1 MVNIAFVACLALAMA
16 ALFWWAFKTLPN
28 ERWQMIASVPVCKR
42 EDGAWKGLNLTF
54 YGFFSAT
61 GTVFGIAAAVLLLAA
76 IGISPAMGLAFAA
89 AMVAGCVPLSRAVAA
104 LVEKKRNTFTIAG
117 AAFTAAILLPPL
129 VWFGEP
135 VLRTVSNSSIYA
147 LPVLAAM
154 AIAYALGEA
163 IGRLACISFGC
174 CYGLPLRDASK
185 LPARLF
191 SHHHMIFH
199 GSTKKVAYA
208 SGLED
213 QPLIPVQALTS
224 IVFGTSGVLGLSF
237 FLAQRWR
244 FAMIVP
250 VLGTW
255 GWRAI
260 AETLRADHRGGTKIS
275 LYQAMSIVAVAY
287 LSLAAMVLPALGPI
301 PNLGLGLYQFRF
313 LPVVLSLQ
321 ALWVCLFLYYGR
333 SRVTGAVLSFHVTVT

>member
-1 MVNIAFVACLALAMA
+1 MMNTVFVACLALGIA
-16 ALFWWAFKTLPN
+16 ALFRWAFKTLPN

-42 EDGAWKGLNLTF
+42 EDGAWEGLNLTF

-61 GTVFGIAAAVLLLAA
+61 GTVFGIAAAVLLLAT
-76 IGISPAMGLAFAA
+76 IGVSPAVGLAFAA

-104 LVEKKRNTFTIAG
+104 IVEEKQNTFTIAG
-117 AAFTAAILLPPL
+117 AAFMASILLPPL

-135 VLRTVSNSSIYA
+135 VLRTASNPKMYA
-147 LPVLAAM
+147 IPVLAAI
-154 AIAYALGEA
+154 AIAYSLGEA

-174 CYGLPLRDASK
+174 CYGLPLRDASS

-191 SHHHMIFH
+191 SHHYMIFH

-208 SGLED
+208 SGLEN

-224 IVFGTSGVLGLSF
+224 IVFGISGVLGLSL
-237 FLAQRWR
+237 FLARQWR
-244 FAMIVP
+244 LAMIVP
-250 VLGTW
+250 VFGTW

-260 AETLRADHRGGTKIS
+260 AETLRADHRGDAKS
-275 LYQAMSIVAVAY
+275 SWYQAMSIVAVAY
-287 LSLAAMVLPALGPI
+287 LSLAALALPASGPV
-301 PNLGLGLYQFRF
+301 PNLGRGLSQFRF

-333 SRVTGAVLSFHVTVT
+333 SRVTGAVLSFHVTVA